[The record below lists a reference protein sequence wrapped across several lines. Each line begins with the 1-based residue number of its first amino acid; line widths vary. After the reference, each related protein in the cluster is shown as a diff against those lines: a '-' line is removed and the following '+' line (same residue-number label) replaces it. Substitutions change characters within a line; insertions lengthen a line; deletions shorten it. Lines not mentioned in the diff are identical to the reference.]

1 MEYNVI
7 EKFLSIDGEGP
18 TAGELAAFIRFGGC
32 SLACTWCDTAYS
44 IPMGIKGELLTKE
57 EIYGFIK
64 GTGASNVTITGGEPL
79 IQYGIEELLYF
90 LAKDQDLLIHIET
103 NGSIPVYEF
112 ESLVPLDN
120 ISFIIDYKL
129 PGSGMEDRM
138 DLKNY
143 ELIGK
148 KDVCKFVI
156 SSLEDLERAKK
167 VVDTYN
173 LTDKC
178 LVYFSPVS
186 SMIKP
191 VFIVEFMKQH
201 RLNKIRLQ
209 IQLHKIVW
217 SPETRGV

>member
-1 MEYNVI
+1 MKYNVI

-32 SLACTWCDTAYS
+32 NLSCAWCDTAYS
-44 IPMGIKGELLTKE
+44 IPMEIKGELLTKE

-64 GTGASNVTITGGEPL
+64 DTGARNVTITGGEPL

-90 LAKDQDLLIHIET
+90 LAQDNDLLIHIET
-103 NGSIPVYEF
+103 NGSIPVYEL
-112 ESLVPLDN
+112 ERLVPLEN
-120 ISFIIDYKL
+120 ISFIVDYKL

-156 SSLEDLERAKK
+156 SSLEDLERARK

-173 LTDKC
+173 LTDKS

-191 VFIVEFMKQH
+191 VVIVEFMKEH
-201 RLNKIRLQ
+201 RMNKIRLQ